1 MGDLKSL
8 QMDNAINLGSLE
20 EAIGGTTDIGTLMKQ
35 MEEVNKL
42 DEQTADGDGKSPL
55 QVGKQLSQITLGNA
69 NKSKKDA

>member
-8 QMDNAINLGSLE
+8 QMDNSINLGSLE

-42 DEQTADGDGKSPL
+42 DE
-55 QVGKQLSQITLGNA
+55 
-69 NKSKKDA
+69 